1 MHEKALDAL
10 AYLPDYLFEEATSET
25 GATLS
30 DEMHEFQPGL
40 LYMEQLLRIF
50 PREIACRYKLIP
62 AFEETLMRWHE
73 AGAGDD
79 G

>member
-1 MHEKALDAL
+1 MQLKALDAL
-10 AYLPDYLFEEATSET
+10 VFLPDYLFDEATSET

-30 DEMHEFQPGL
+30 DEMHEFQPGM

-50 PREIACRYKLIP
+50 PREMSCRYKLLP
-62 AFEETLMRWHE
+62 AFEETFMRWEE
-73 AGAGDD
+73 ARGAD

>member
-1 MHEKALDAL
+1 MQLKALDAL
-10 AYLPDYLFEEATSET
+10 VFLPDYLFDEATSET

-30 DEMHEFQPGL
+30 DEMHEFQPGM

-50 PREIACRYKLIP
+50 PREMSCRCKLIP
-62 AFEETLMRWHE
+62 AFEETFMRWEE
-73 AGAGDD
+73 ARGED